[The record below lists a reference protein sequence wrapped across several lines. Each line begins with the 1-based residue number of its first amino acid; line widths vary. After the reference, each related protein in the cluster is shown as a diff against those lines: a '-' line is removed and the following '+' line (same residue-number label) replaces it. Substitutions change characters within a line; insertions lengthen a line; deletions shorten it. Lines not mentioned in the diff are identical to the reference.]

1 MIAVGLELR
10 VESRTERPVAGT
22 AAGAA
27 QVSAGLRHRRS
38 VSGSWAAGQE
48 SAAEDIDLAAIGYA
62 EPEVIARVGSL
73 GSGLA
78 EEETGS
84 CAAEPMRIAEARL
97 AVIVHIVLEAAAGF
111 GRPVA
116 RGLDEAIDSSVA
128 DQEHIVEAEVK
139 SIVEGEG
146 IESTAALVVG
156 EPG

>member
-1 MIAVGLELR
+1 
-10 VESRTERPVAGT
+10 
-22 AAGAA
+22 
-27 QVSAGLRHRRS
+27 

-84 CAAEPMRIAEARL
+84 CAAEAMRTAEAEARL
-97 AVIVHIVLEAAAGF
+97 AVVVHIVLEAAAGF

>member
-1 MIAVGLELR
+1 MIAVGLEQR
-10 VESRTERPVAGT
+10 VESRIERPVAGI

-27 QVSAGLRHRRS
+27 QVSAGLRHRSS

-48 SAAEDIDLAAIGYA
+48 SAAEDIDLVAIGYA

-84 CAAEPMRIAEARL
+84 CAAEAMHTAEARL